1 MILVA
6 GGTGVLGSAIV
17 RRLLDQGRSVRV
29 MTRAVERARALARHG
44 AEVVEGDLRDPASLG
59 RAVEGTTRVITTAN
73 AFIGTGAD
81 SVAAVDEQGNRHL
94 IDAARRAALRQF
106 IFTSALL
113 PDSATN
119 IDFFAAKL
127 RSEEHLRRSG
137 VPYTILRPA
146 ALMET
151 WARIIGEPL
160 VRTGKTIIFGS
171 GTNPV
176 NFVAV
181 EDVAAVAVMTL
192 DRRDA
197 LNASVEIVG
206 PENLTLQQVADVF
219 ERVTGRTGRRTRLPV
234 PIMRALGAIA
244 GSFNPVFARK
254 LKRGVMIATLP
265 QSFDPAPMLARYPIT
280 LTRLED
286 WVRARYGAAAD
297 GR

>member
-1 MILVA
+1 MILVV

-17 RRLLDQGRSVRV
+17 RRLLDQGRSVCV
-29 MTRAVERARALARHG
+29 MTRAPERARGLAKHG
-44 AEVVEGDLRDPASLG
+44 ADVVRGDLQDPASLG
-59 RAVEGTTRVITTAN
+59 RAIEGATRVITTAN
-73 AFIGTGAD
+73 AFVGTGRD

-94 IDAARRAALRQF
+94 IDAARGAALRQF

-113 PDSATN
+113 PDSAKR

-127 RSEEHLRRSG
+127 HTEEYLRGSG

-146 ALMET
+146 AFMET
-151 WARIIGEPL
+151 GAQIVGEPL
-160 VRTGKTIIFGS
+160 VRTGRTAVFGS

-206 PENLTLQQVADVF
+206 PENLTLLQVADVF
-219 ERVTGRTGRRTRLPV
+219 ERVTGRTGRRTHLPV

-244 GSFNPVFARK
+244 GPFNPVFARK
-254 LKRGVMIATLP
+254 VKAGVMIATLP
-265 QSFDPAPMLARYPIT
+265 QSFDSTAMLARYPIA

-286 WVRARYGAAAD
+286 WVRARYCAAD